1 MFLQVARG
9 LANADGLPPPIPRGV
24 VVLPPPTPTPP
35 ALPSGTVTFLF
46 TDIAGSTQLWEQHPQ
61 AMQQALARHDA
72 LLRAGIAAHGGAVV
86 KSTGDGLLAVFAR
99 ATDAVHAAL
108 AAQRSLVAEEWGP
121 IGLLGV
127 RMALHT
133 GVTQERD
140 GDYFGPPLNRVA
152 RLLAAGHGHQVLLS
166 LATATLVQDQ
176 LPSGVSVRD
185 LGERHLKDLARPEHV
200 FQLLVPDLPAE
211 FPPLRAL
218 ETWPNNLPA
227 PLTSFVGRAQECAAV
242 AELLA
247 SQRLVTLTGPGGTG
261 KTRLA
266 LHVAADRLEQCSHGV
281 WLVELAPLADPL
293 LVPLAVASVLGL
305 REEAGR
311 PLLTVLTDYLR
322 TRTLLLLLDN
332 CEHLVDACAQL
343 AETLLRS
350 CPQLRILASSRESL
364 GVAGEAPF
372 RVPPLHTPDPRQL
385 PELEAFAQYEAVR
398 LFTERATSVLP
409 SFRVT
414 SGNMAALAQVCS
426 RLDGIPLAL
435 ELAAAH
441 VNVLRVEQ
449 IAARLDDRFRLLTG
463 ASRSAVPRQQT
474 LRALID
480 WSYDLLSALEQQVLR
495 HLAVFAGGWT
505 LEAAEAVCAGEG
517 LEQERVLD
525 VLSRLVD
532 KSLVQAERVPGQE
545 ARYRMLETIR
555 QYALERLAASGE
567 ADTIR
572 RRHAEHY
579 LAVAE
584 MAEPH
589 LHGGLHRHRAR
600 RMGLGRVLECAWL
613 LERRMALAGS
623 GAGATRQAIAGD
635 PSLGTATRRGVG
647 VLYARRPVGAVRSP

>member
-1 MFLQVARG
+1 
-9 LANADGLPPPIPRGV
+9 
-24 VVLPPPTPTPP
+24 
-35 ALPSGTVTFLF
+35 
-46 TDIAGSTQLWEQHPQ
+46 
-61 AMQQALARHDA
+61 
-72 LLRAGIAAHGGAVV
+72 
-86 KSTGDGLLAVFAR
+86 
-99 ATDAVHAAL
+99 
-108 AAQRSLVAEEWGP
+108 
-121 IGLLGV
+121 
-127 RMALHT
+127 
-133 GVTQERD
+133 
-140 GDYFGPPLNRVA
+140 
-152 RLLAAGHGHQVLLS
+152 

-176 LPSGVSVRD
+176 LPSGVRVRD

-200 FQLLVPDLPAE
+200 FQLLVPDLPSE

-227 PLTSFVGRAQECAAV
+227 QLTSFVGRAQECAAV

-266 LHVAADRLEQCSHGV
+266 LHVAADRLEQFSNGV

-332 CEHLVDACAQL
+332 CEHLLDACAQL

-350 CPQLRILASSRESL
+350 CPQLRILASSREAL

-372 RVPPLHTPDPRQL
+372 RVPPLRTPDPRQL

-398 LFTERATSVLP
+398 LFTERATSVLS

-414 SGNMAALAQVCS
+414 SENMAALAHVCS

-435 ELAAAH
+435 ELAAAR

-449 IAARLDDRFRLLTG
+449 IAARLNDRVRLLTG

-480 WSYDLLSALEQQVLR
+480 WSYDLLSAPEQQVLR

-505 LEAAEAVCAGEG
+505 LGAAETVCAGEG

-532 KSLVQAERVPGQE
+532 KSLVQAERVLGQE
-545 ARYRMLETIR
+545 ARYGLLETIR
-555 QYALERLAASGE
+555 QYAVERLAASGA

-572 RRHAEHY
+572 RRHAAHY
-579 LAVAE
+579 LALAE
-584 MAEPH
+584 E
-589 LHGGLHRHRAR
+589 AR
-600 RMGLGRVLECAWL
+600 RWIGRREQGVWLDRLDLEHDNLRAALGWALGGGAAEVGARIAL
-613 LERRMALAGS
+613 ALAGHDWS
-623 GAGATRQAIAGD
+623 SFWRLRGHGSEALRWLERVAEQPNQLTPSQQAWALLLVDFFREGLNGISWDQLFAVSDQALALFREGGDRAGIAWAIEI
-635 PSLGTATRRGVG
+635 
-647 VLYARRPVGAVRSP
+647 